1 MKKNKIQQIELA
13 ETTYTRWFKRTF
25 RTHPGLA
32 LQTSAA
38 TLPFR
43 GSEGTQPGDRTAFG
57 ILLGTRF
64 RWEIFDDRVVFCW
77 FVGGG
82 GGKSWNFGSMSVF
95 FVFLKKH
102 HLISWFFFSW
112 GHKGEVHHVAMS
124 HTVLSSA
131 SLISSAFGVRKS
143 PAGTEHCLSCSGSN
157 CRESQVTTRPYPR
170 AKKVN
175 TNVANL
181 CHGCHGIPVSHK
193 SHNRDDHES
202 YCGLSQSITKRV
214 YQMLQQICPISSN
227 ALLRFEFGTIV
238 HKGNHAWWRRSW
250 TPGSQSGNCTE
261 TWSPCRARSTVGQ
274 FVVYVSPGTT
284 PFCWPPQMTRPSSC
298 LGTQC
303 KEFGR
308 RLFAL
313 NTFANCKNCR
323 ILMKDMSKN
332 MSKIICEYVKTRRT
346 S

>member
-1 MKKNKIQQIELA
+1 M
-13 ETTYTRWFKRTF
+13 T
-25 RTHPGLA
+25 GL
-32 LQTSAA
+32 
-38 TLPFR
+38 F
-43 GSEGTQPGDRTAFG
+43 
-57 ILLGTRF
+57 
-64 RWEIFDDRVVFCW
+64 
-77 FVGGG
+77 FVGLLG